1 MSKASETQMDGIHP
15 VGKKKK
21 EKKKTLL
28 LYTWKRLCRNKL
40 AIVAMVLIVLIVLS
54 AVFADYLTPYSYSK
68 QDAKS
73 KMLYPTWQHPFGT
86 DNFGRDLLTRVLK
99 GGQVSLLVALLSTL
113 IAAGIGTILGA
124 TAAYFGGAYSTI
136 IMRLMD
142 IIMSIPS
149 LLFAVLISSLLGTG
163 VSNTIIA
170 CAVPGIAQ
178 FCRIAYAQ
186 VLKESTNEYVAAA
199 TICGARSLR
208 KVFVHLLPNALAP
221 LIVQISLRLGN
232 SIMMISALSFIG
244 LGVQP
249 PTPEWGSIISG
260 ARQYIRT
267 FWPIVTFPGI
277 MIALTVVSFNLFGD
291 GLRDA
296 LDPRQ
301 K

>member
-1 MSKASETQMDGIHP
+1 MSK
-15 VGKKKK
+15 VK
-21 EKKKTLL
+21 EKTGKPEKKREKKSTLWT
-28 LYTWKRLCRNKL
+28 YTWRRLCRNKL
-40 AIVAMVLIVLIVLS
+40 AVIAMILIVLIVLS
-54 AVFADYLTPYSYSK
+54 AVFADYLTPYSYTK
-68 QDAKS
+68 QNAKE
-73 KMLYPTWQHPFGT
+73 KMLYPSWKHPFGT

-113 IAAGIGTILGA
+113 IAAGVGTILGA
-124 TAAYFGGAYSTI
+124 TSAYFGGVYATLV
-136 IMRLMD
+136 MRLMD

-149 LLFAVLISSLLGTG
+149 LLFAVLISAVLGPG
-163 VSNTIIA
+163 VTNTIIA
-170 CAVPGIAQ
+170 CAVPGITQ

-186 VLKESTNEYVAAA
+186 VLKESNNEYVAAA
-199 TICGARSLR
+199 TICGAKPLR
-208 KVFVHLLPNALAP
+208 KIFRHLLPNALAP
-221 LIVQISLRLGN
+221 LIIQISLRLGT

-260 ARQYIRT
+260 ARQYIRS

-277 MIALTVVSFNLFGD
+277 MIALTVISFNIFGD

>member
-1 MSKASETQMDGIHP
+1 MSK
-15 VGKKKK
+15 KKNVPAGR
-21 EKKKTLL
+21 EKKGKNSLWK
-28 LYTWKRLCRNKL
+28 YTWKRLCRNKL
-40 AIVAMVLIVLIVLS
+40 SIVAMIVIILIVLS
-54 AVFADYLTPYSYSK
+54 AVFSDYLTPYSYSK

-73 KMLYPTWQHPFGT
+73 AMQFPSWKHPFGT
-86 DNFGRDLLTRVLK
+86 DNFGRDLLTRVLR
-99 GGQVSLLVALLSTL
+99 GGRVSLLVALFSTL
-113 IAAGIGTILGA
+113 LAASVGTILGS
-124 TAAYFGGAYSTI
+124 TSAYFGGVYSTI
-136 IMRLMD
+136 VMRLMD
-142 IIMSIPS
+142 ILMSIPA
-149 LLFAVLISSLLGTG
+149 LLFAVLISAVLGSG
-163 VSNTIIA
+163 IQNTIIA
-170 CAVPGIAQ
+170 VAVPGVSQ

-186 VLKESTNEYVAAA
+186 VLKESNNEYVAAA
-199 TICGARSLR
+199 TMCGAKPLR
-208 KVFVHLLPNALAP
+208 KIFRHLLPNALAP

-267 FWPIVTFPGI
+267 FWPLITFPGI
-277 MIALTVVSFNLFGD
+277 MIALTVISFNIFGD